1 MIEFVHL
8 SCLSLEIILLPEY
21 VPKFLT
27 IALTCVHLA
36 LVTQGMLFQLG
47 LVSTYFPVRCQVS
60 RFDGKVVSLLRSPCF
75 LKWDDLDQQL
85 IAALLIQETIQ
96 NRVLAR
102 PQFLFSM
109 AFYL

>member
-1 MIEFVHL
+1 MP
-8 SCLSLEIILLPEY
+8 C
-21 VPKFLT
+21 
-27 IALTCVHLA
+27 
-36 LVTQGMLFQLG
+36 
-47 LVSTYFPVRCQVS
+47 
-60 RFDGKVVSLLRSPCF
+60 FDGKVLPLLRLAYF
-75 LKWDDLDQQL
+75 LEWDDLDQQL